1 MNRTCQITSDRC
13 AHKMTVYSSDIADD
27 VSVCYDDTL
36 WISSSTT
43 GVVYC
48 HHIIWGMKLN
58 EWGERENEWMD
69 EWVSNWMSEQMS
81 KWESGKLWDWE
92 EGREGRKGL
101 KERERKR
108 GRNRGRKR
116 ENHDMMC
123 ACAHTNNSWGF
134 SLPNSWGRQQW
145 DRVEIEKD
153 WNMHDRSFI
162 PQFVPWCISLVQL
175 EISVASPP
183 Q

>member
-48 HHIIWGMKLN
+48 HHIVWGMKLN

-69 EWVSNWMSEQMS
+69 EWVSNWMSG
-81 KWESGKLWDWE
+81 KWVSERVVCCEIERKGE
-92 EGREGRKGL
+92 REGRDWKRERGREEGTEE
-101 KERERKR
+101 EREKIMTWCVHVHTPATLEDSPCQIPGADNSGTEWRKR
-108 GRNRGRKR
+108 KIGICMKEDLYLNLCHGVY
-116 ENHDMMC
+116 
-123 ACAHTNNSWGF
+123 
-134 SLPNSWGRQQW
+134 L
-145 DRVEIEKD
+145 
-153 WNMHDRSFI
+153 
-162 PQFVPWCISLVQL
+162 
-175 EISVASPP
+175 
-183 Q
+183 